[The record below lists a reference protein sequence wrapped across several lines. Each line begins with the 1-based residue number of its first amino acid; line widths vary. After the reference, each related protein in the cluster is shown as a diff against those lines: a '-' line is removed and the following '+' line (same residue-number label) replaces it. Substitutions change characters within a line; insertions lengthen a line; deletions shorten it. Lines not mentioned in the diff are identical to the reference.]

1 MPWTDEYHENYTIK
15 YYRPLT
21 QTPDG
26 NTVRTTRKVTFNK
39 MTLTKTT
46 EQLVG
51 KLIYPLGGRATAF

>member
-39 MTLTKTT
+39 MTLTKAT

-51 KLIYPLGGRATAF
+51 KLVYL